1 MGLDTIKDWRLAHIA
16 HFEDNVPNFSKHMEL
31 AIHSKLWVS
40 DTPRVSGFK
49 FVSLKKA
56 VWGPLFFR
64 KLWFWPILTQLTTPP
79 WYISLESYKSQLS
92 CCLAPTQLSW
102 TCRASV
108 FGKAS
113 AKLYPLSET
122 LSYPLPIYFQYIPTV
137 RLILIMIKSILPW
150 EWRENEMLKCISN
163 IFLTIG

>member
-1 MGLDTIKDWRLAHIA
+1 MGLRH
-16 HFEDNVPNFSKHMEL
+16 PQSKW
-31 AIHSKLWVS
+31 IQV
-40 DTPRVSGFK
+40 RVSQK
-49 FVSLKKA
+49 SCLRTT
-56 VWGPLFFR
+56 FFR

-150 EWRENEMLKCISN
+150 EWWENVMLKYISN
-163 IFLTIG
+163 TFLTIGSCKEQILHFLGECPITIMRMIKEILVYSKFRSL